1 MEKIIEILN
10 SLKSGVDF
18 MNEKNLV
25 TGKVLD
31 SIEITSLIASLED
44 EFDIEI
50 GMEYMENANFD
61 SVEAM
66 WDMVQE
72 SLDEG

>member
-72 SLDEG
+72 ILDEG